1 MDGASLVPLVTRLAT
16 TALAA
21 FLAIA
26 LWSRTRDIA
35 WMLVVIGTV
44 AGYADILYSLLL
56 RFGVVDER
64 TGTLLGVPLAE
75 TLFANLP
82 ALFYAAAFL
91 TMLRRRR
98 PR

>member
-64 TGTLLGVPLAE
+64 TGTLSGTP
-75 TLFANLP
+75 
-82 ALFYAAAFL
+82 
-91 TMLRRRR
+91 RRSSPTFPPSSTR
-98 PR
+98 PPS